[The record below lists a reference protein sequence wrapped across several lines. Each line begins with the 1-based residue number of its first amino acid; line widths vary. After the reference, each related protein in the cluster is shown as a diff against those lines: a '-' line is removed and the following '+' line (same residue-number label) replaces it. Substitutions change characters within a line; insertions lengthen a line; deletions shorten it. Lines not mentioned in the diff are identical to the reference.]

1 MPAHTR
7 SLSILALCLVLA
19 LCACSRRPRST
30 AEVPRSLPAA
40 FAVSVAPFTQ
50 PRNASQLIAGRIP
63 ENQGRITPEDME
75 ALNLQLRHILTA
87 ESKRQYTF
95 ITEQELPA
103 DATAFHSSEQP
114 QGLPRWIAYGKKKG
128 AHYLLVPQVLDWHQR
143 EGSKAGVT
151 NAAHVRVEFFLLR
164 VDEGEVASRSVY
176 DEQQVGL
183 ADNLLNMGTFIKRR
197 GQWVTAEH
205 LAAEGMRKAVKDMG
219 L

>member
-87 ESKRQYTF
+87 ESKRQYSF
-95 ITEQELPA
+95 ITEQ
-103 DATAFHSSEQP
+103 
-114 QGLPRWIAYGKKKG
+114 
-128 AHYLLVPQVLDWHQR
+128 
-143 EGSKAGVT
+143 
-151 NAAHVRVEFFLLR
+151 
-164 VDEGEVASRSVY
+164 
-176 DEQQVGL
+176 
-183 ADNLLNMGTFIKRR
+183 
-197 GQWVTAEH
+197 
-205 LAAEGMRKAVKDMG
+205 
-219 L
+219 

>member
-1 MPAHTR
+1 M
-7 SLSILALCLVLA
+7 
-19 LCACSRRPRST
+19 
-30 AEVPRSLPAA
+30 
-40 FAVSVAPFTQ
+40 
-50 PRNASQLIAGRIP
+50 
-63 ENQGRITPEDME
+63 
-75 ALNLQLRHILTA
+75 
-87 ESKRQYTF
+87 
-95 ITEQELPA
+95 
-103 DATAFHSSEQP
+103 
-114 QGLPRWIAYGKKKG
+114 
-128 AHYLLVPQVLDWHQR
+128 LDWHQR

-197 GQWVTAEH
+197 GQWVTAEQ